1 MKCYIYHSGGTPYV
15 LDIIDELKKYI
26 EVSTWPSE
34 CDLILSLQTGS
45 HKELLQLH
53 YTYPHIPF
61 ITYVW
66 DCYEWIWEHS
76 LGYDWHGYGEVV
88 KISKEVWVPSGGQQL
103 RVNQCWGI
111 DLSKTKVI
119 KAYARLFDYDMVEDH
134 NYVCNPL
141 REIPDRQLGW
151 IEKACEELNIPYV
164 HGGRKPG
171 STPKTW
177 EDYKD
182 FIGKSSF
189 IVCPWYEAST
199 GGMSLVEGYN
209 LGKEILICNSPYMG
223 AKDYFGDRANYF
235 DPTYESLVESIKKMW
250 NNRHKKSKY
259 SLSDK
264 MNFCKENHSIEI
276 MAYNLYKAMIDVCN

>member
-15 LDIIDELKKYI
+15 LDIIDELKNYI

-34 CDLILSLQTGS
+34 CDLILSLQMGS
-45 HKELLQLH
+45 HNELLELH
-53 YTYPHIPF
+53 YAYPHIPF

-66 DCYEWIWEHS
+66 DCYEWIWDHNRN
-76 LGYDWHGYGEVV
+76 YDWYGYGEVV
-88 KISKEVWVPSGGQQL
+88 KISKEVLVPSCGQQL
-103 RVNQCWGI
+103 RVNQHWGV
-111 DLSKTKVI
+111 DLSKIKII
-119 KAYARLFDYDMVEDH
+119 KAYARLFDYPMIEDH

-164 HGGRKPG
+164 HGGRKSG
-171 STPKTW
+171 STAKIW

-223 AKDYFGDRANYF
+223 AKDYFGDRAHYYEPNY
-235 DPTYESLVESIKKMW
+235 DSLVKSINHMW
-250 NNRHKKSKY
+250 TNRNIINDDDLKERK
-259 SLSDK
+259 D
-264 MNFCKENHSIEI
+264 FCKREFSLETFCK
-276 MAYNLYKAMIDVCN
+276 NLINELRSVL